1 MAVPL
6 NFKNPFKGGSAYYIG
21 PPTNRTAN
29 GSGTG
34 SSTAL
39 KLRIVIRVG
48 NASAGTGSSAVS
60 QVLSRV
66 LTASGNGTSSSSTVS
81 IRVVLKT
88 ATGSGTGSA
97 SSTQLLTIIRT
108 ASGEGTGSS
117 TTIGARA
124 HFRTA
129 TGSGTGSEVSV
140 HYKYHMFR
148 PPIDLIG
155 PQTLARRHPSD
166 RLARHYKPTPVG
178 RNVYWLTD
186 LSFSETE
193 QRLSSDYI
201 KLFHGGHEHLLT
213 EEEYTALVAA
223 GYSANIT

>member
-21 PPTNRTAN
+21 PPANRTAT
-29 GSGTG
+29 GSGVG

-39 KLRIVIRVG
+39 PLKIIIRSG
-48 NASAGTGSSAVS
+48 IDSAGTGSSAVS
-60 QVLSRV
+60 QVLKRI
-66 LTASGNGTSSSSTVS
+66 LTASGTGTGTSSTISV
-81 IRVVLKT
+81 RVVLKT

-97 SSTQLLTIIRT
+97 SSTQFLALFRS
-108 ASGEGTGSS
+108 ASGEGTESS
-117 TTIGARA
+117 TVIGARA

-129 TGSGTGSEVSV
+129 TGSGTGSQVSV

-155 PQTLARRHPSD
+155 PQTLAKKHSSD
-166 RLARHYKPTPVG
+166 RLARHYKPTPRG
-178 RNVYWLTD
+178 RNVYQLTD

-201 KLFHGGHEHLLT
+201 KLYHGGHEHLLT